1 MARSVMTLTG
11 NPGPLQSKVGGLS
24 AEDEVSVTIKSHA
37 SDQERRLRGE
47 FAALFRDSPIP
58 TEELLQNLPLFIS
71 RQQLSQMLYLRDLY
85 EKIVNVHGVVME
97 FGVRWGKNLAM
108 FSALRGIYEPFNHN
122 RRIIGFDS
130 FAGFPSTTEQDGK
143 DASIKAGSYAVTD
156 GYEDHLKRI
165 LNYHEQESPIPHIRK
180 YELVKGDA
188 TTTIH
193 SYLRENPQTIIA
205 LAYFD
210 FDLYE
215 PTKICLE
222 AIKPYLT
229 KGSVLAFDEL
239 NHPTFPGE
247 TIAVREI
254 LGLSTYAIQRSPLD
268 PNRAYLVIE

>member
-1 MARSVMTLTG
+1 MNRSI
-11 NPGPLQSKVGGLS
+11 
-24 AEDEVSVTIKSHA
+24 TI
-37 SDQERRLRGE
+37 
-47 FAALFRDSPIP
+47 AALS
-58 TEELLQNLPLFIS
+58 
-71 RQQLSQMLYLRDLY
+71 DL
-85 EKIVNVHGVVME
+85 
-97 FGVRWGKNLAM
+97 
-108 FSALRGIYEPFNHN
+108 
-122 RRIIGFDS
+122 
-130 FAGFPSTTEQDGK
+130 TTAQDGK
-143 DASIKAGSYAVTD
+143 DASIKAGSYAVTE

-165 LNYHEQESPIPHIRK
+165 LNYHEHESPIPHIRK
-180 YELVKGDA
+180 YALVKGDA

-193 SYLRENPQTIIA
+193 TYLRENPQTIVA

-229 KGSVLAFDEL
+229 KGTVLAFDEL

-247 TIAVREI
+247 TIAVREV